1 MSEMR
6 DVVEAML
13 DRLQV
18 DLGTD
23 VISTSLCSFDIA
35 SWHSTEVHPSLT
47 KRVESL
53 ATSLRL
59 CRSVGR
65 EFAVVAKTLA
75 PILEAA
81 KRNNISIPNRVAWSW
96 VLVSEWRSMNLP
108 SRYKIL
114 PGDLQQL
121 ICFYLSIKLNTTTL
135 ERDLGQLCRQIGGH
149 QGPTAEDG
157 SLASALVEVA
167 LDGPKCEQEMFEHHT
182 GDEKLPGGLL
192 PTPFARACA
201 KLWLTCFGRRFR
213 YKYRQS
219 TKRPEERR
227 PVIKGSLQAVHLGR
241 EAAASRLHDLA
252 RSSHSNGKDIEVKSF
267 VPGFELPLPPSQYAL
282 KGTRWDPNPGAI
294 DSKGMQQFKAHTE
307 RKRERALVCIVF
319 LLLFREKMK
328 GVVEGQ

>member
-1 MSEMR
+1 MGDIRKVMSEMR

-35 SWHSTEVHPSLT
+35 SWRSAQEHPSLT

-53 ATSLRL
+53 TTSLRL
-59 CRSVGR
+59 SRSVGR
-65 EFAVVAKTLA
+65 EFAVVANTLV

-81 KRNNISIPNRVAWSW
+81 KRHHISIPNRVAWSW

-114 PGDLQQL
+114 PGDLQHL

-167 LDGPKCEQEMFEHHT
+167 LDGPKCEQEMFESHT

-192 PTPFARACA
+192 PTPLAR
-201 KLWLTCFGRRFR
+201 
-213 YKYRQS
+213 
-219 TKRPEERR
+219 
-227 PVIKGSLQAVHLGR
+227 
-241 EAAASRLHDLA
+241 AAASCASHASEEDFDTSTA
-252 RSSHSNGKDIEVKSF
+252 RAAKGQKRGDQSPR
-267 VPGFELPLPPSQYAL
+267 VP
-282 KGTRWDPNPGAI
+282 
-294 DSKGMQQFKAHTE
+294 
-307 RKRERALVCIVF
+307 
-319 LLLFREKMK
+319 
-328 GVVEGQ
+328 